1 MNTDKIISQVAVLI
15 EQGRYVAKK
24 IETVEKKVD
33 DLAISHTALKW
44 KVLTASSIFAF
55 ITTLAVMV
63 LVEVVKAAGK

>member
-24 IETVEKKVD
+24 LEQVETKVD
-33 DLAISHTALKW
+33 KLTISHTALKW

-55 ITTLAVMV
+55 LTTLAVMI
-63 LVEVVKAAGK
+63 LVEAVKAAGK